1 MAVRRRVRSERPA
14 TDVVMPAEFSVYRRG
29 ASDDEATAQ
38 AAYRRWIRAG
48 EAWRAENGFRALS
61 AAAGTPDAPWSGHG
75 LSGVARHVVTPGG
88 IASTGWPAVAAVCA
102 EVGILFDDWQ
112 DRLGRLILGKRADGV
127 YAADITALSV
137 SRQTGKTHVLA
148 GVVLG
153 LCIQLPGLTT
163 IWTAHRSRTAGET
176 FKAMQTIAAMK
187 RVAPHIERVV
197 MARGDE
203 AVRFK
208 NGSRVLFGARERG
221 FGRGFAG
228 VGVLIFDE
236 AQILS
241 DAAMDDML
249 PATNAATNPLVLLAG
264 TPPRPTDP
272 GEVFTTLRAE
282 ALSGESDEVAYVEIA
297 AAPGASPD
305 DRSQWPLM
313 NPSYPHRTSERAIL
327 RMRKALGEESF
338 RREAMG
344 VWPEV
349 SPHEPV
355 VKPSVWAA
363 LVDVGPPD
371 GTAPNALGVDMSH
384 GRDICVAGAWLEGES
399 VHVERV
405 FDSGD
410 VAAAVDWIAA
420 RATRRMPVVVD
431 SVSPAAALVPELKAR
446 KVAVRVTSAG
456 DMGRACGGF
465 LDRVNS
471 GTISHGGDDGLT
483 AALVGAR
490 KRPIRDAGGFGW
502 DRRDPTS
509 SIYPLVAATLAVF
522 GAVDAPRR
530 QRSGRA
536 VFV

>member
-14 TDVVMPAEFSVYRRG
+14 TDVVMPAELLVYRRG

-61 AAAGTPDAPWSGHG
+61 AAAGTPDAPWTGHG
-75 LSGVARHVVTPGG
+75 LSGVARRVVAPAG

-102 EVGILFDDWQ
+102 ELGLLFDDWQ
-112 DRLGRLILGKRADGV
+112 AALGRLILGKDASGRF
-127 YAADITALSV
+127 AADVAALSV
-137 SRQTGKTHVLA
+137 GRQCGKTHLLA
-148 GVVLG
+148 GICFA
-153 LCIQLPGLTT
+153 LCLIEPGTT
-163 IWTAHRSRTAGET
+163 AMWTAHRSRTGAEV
-176 FKAMQTIAAMK
+176 FKQAQGLAAMK
-187 RVAPHIERVV
+187 QVKPHIDRVLLG
-197 MARGDE
+197 RGE
-203 AVRFK
+203 ESVTFK
-208 NGSRVLFGARERG
+208 NGSRILFGARERG
-221 FGRGFAG
+221 FGRGFSN
-228 VGVLIFDE
+228 VSVLIFDE
-236 AQILS
+236 AQILTS
-241 DAAMDDML
+241 GALDDMV
-249 PATNAATNPLVLLAG
+249 PATATAVNPLVVMAG
-264 TPPRPTDP
+264 TPPKPSDP
-272 GEVFTTLRAE
+272 AEVFSGLRAE
-282 ALSGESDEVAYVEIA
+282 ALGDESGAVAYVEIA

-327 RMRKALGEESF
+327 RMRKALGEDSF

-465 LDRVNS
+465 LDRINS
-471 GTISHGGDDGLT
+471 GTISHGGEDGLT